1 MMSAS
6 ATLKIA
12 PKLDELERITAVVE
26 DLGEQDDWPPDLIF
40 KVNLVLDELSV
51 NIVNYG
57 GEASEI
63 EVSLASDD
71 DEVRVE
77 ISDDGRPF
85 DPLTEAANPDIDAP
99 LEDRPIGGRGIHLVR
114 EMMDELHYCR
124 KDGKNRL
131 AMVKRKGG

>member
-1 MMSAS
+1 MSAS
-6 ATLKIA
+6 ASLKIA
-12 PKLDELERITAVVE
+12 PKMDELEQITAIVE

-63 EVSLASDD
+63 VVCLAADA

-85 DPLTEAANPDIDAP
+85 DPLTDAIEPDLDAP
-99 LEDRPIGGRGIHLVR
+99 LEERAIGGLGIHLVR
-114 EMMDELHYCR
+114 EMMDELHYSR
-124 KDGKNRL
+124 ENGKNRL

>member
-1 MMSAS
+1 MSAS
-6 ATLKIA
+6 ASLKIA
-12 PKLDELERITAVVE
+12 PKMDELEQITAIVE

-63 EVSLASDD
+63 VVCLAADA

-85 DPLTEAANPDIDAP
+85 DPLTDAIEPDLDAP
-99 LEDRPIGGRGIHLVR
+99 LEERAIGGLGIHLVR
-114 EMMDELHYCR
+114 EMMDELHYSR
-124 KDGKNRL
+124 EDGKNRL